1 MRLLERAKTDITM
14 VPGFYTLT
22 NSASVWERIMF

>member
-1 MRLLERAKTDITM
+1 MRLLKRAKIDITM
-14 VPGFYTLT
+14 VPDFYTLT